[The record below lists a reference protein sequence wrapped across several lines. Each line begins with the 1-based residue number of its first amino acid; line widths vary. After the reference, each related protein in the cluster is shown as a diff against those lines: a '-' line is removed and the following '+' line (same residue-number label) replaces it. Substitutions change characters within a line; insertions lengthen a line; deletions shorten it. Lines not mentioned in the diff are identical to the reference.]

1 MSKVSCL
8 AWVSALAFIA
18 RVAAAS
24 PPLVVHEWGTFTSFQ
39 DEQGRTISRINVD
52 DEPVPYFV
60 HRKGPFPVLQ
70 TTALPA
76 LWSKGKG
83 APSCF
88 PGVTMRLET
97 PVLYFYPPEGWQAT
111 PFDVSA
117 TFMGGWL
124 TESYPT
130 AESEGTPGKVLL
142 DASSRSSLQWRQLR
156 LDPSQS
162 FRLHSTDST
171 VWTAPRQVKAAI
183 VNTGDPAEA
192 EKFLFYRGVGNL
204 DAPLVV
210 RQEGGLV
217 KIALRGG
224 EKLRELPRLWLFD
237 VQPDGGVQL
246 ATLDGAGQGLE
257 TPVPTAAAP
266 GDKSGLVELRS
277 QLKQALVAQGLY
289 DDEAEAM
296 LETWK
301 LSYFDS
307 PGLRLFFLL
316 PQAWTDAR
324 LPLSISTPADTTRVM
339 VGRIEL
345 VSPRQRATLRKIYA
359 LKDDAFPAKPL
370 ITESPQSLNA
380 WRKGELTHAGLYRAA
395 NRPVPKSLELYESL
409 GRFRDALL
417 AHEMEFSMDAAQR
430 GRLMRVLYNYGACD
444 GDVRVSEPVQT
455 TQR

>member
-1 MSKVSCL
+1 MAKNACGIMVGIL
-8 AWVSALAFIA
+8 LFVAGG
-18 RVAAAS
+18 AAA
-24 PPLVVHEWGTFTSFQ
+24 PAPLVVHEWGTFTSFQ

-52 DEPVPYFV
+52 DEPVPSFV
-60 HRKGPFPVLQ
+60 HRQGPLPILQ

-83 APSCF
+83 APRCY

-97 PVLYFYPPEGWQAT
+97 PVIYFYPPAGWQST

-117 TFMGGWL
+117 TFRGGWL
-124 TESYPT
+124 TEFYPAAT
-130 AESEGTPGKVLL
+130 SGGMENALL
-142 DASSRSSLQWRQLR
+142 DGSARGSLQWHQVQ
-156 LDPSQS
+156 LDPALSW
-162 FRLHSTDST
+162 RLHDTDSS
-171 VWTAPRQVKAAI
+171 VWNAPRKVSATVVSTQER
-183 VNTGDPAEA
+183 DEA
-192 EKFLFYRGVGNL
+192 EKFLFYRGIGNVSAPIRVGQRNGML
-204 DAPLVV
+204 
-210 RQEGGLV
+210 QFS
-217 KIALRGG
+217 LRDG
-224 EKLRELPRLWLFD
+224 EKLDALPRLWLFE

-246 ATLDGAGQGLE
+246 ATLDGTGRELE
-257 TPVPTAAAP
+257 APALTAAAP
-266 GDKSGLVELRS
+266 GDKSGLVELRR
-277 QLKQALVAQGLY
+277 QLKEALVAQGLF

-324 LPLSISTPADTTRVM
+324 LPLSISTPAKITRVM

-359 LKDDAFPAKPL
+359 LKNAAAFPAKPL
-370 ITESPQSLNA
+370 YIENPQALGA
-380 WRKGELTHAGLYRAA
+380 WHQGDLTLSGMYRAVD
-395 NRPVPKSLELYESL
+395 RPVPKSLELYESL

-417 AHEMEFSMDAAQR
+417 AHEMELATDAAQR
-430 GRLMRVLYNYGACD
+430 GRLMRVLYNYGTCD

>member
-1 MSKVSCL
+1 MPKKTFPILVGGL
-8 AWVSALAFIA
+8 MFIA
-18 RVAAAS
+18 GAAAAS

-52 DEPVPYFV
+52 DEPVPFFV
-60 HRKGPFPVLQ
+60 HRKGPLPVLQ
-70 TTALPA
+70 TTSLPA

-83 APSCF
+83 APSCY

-97 PVLYFYPPEGWQAT
+97 PVLYFYPPAGWQSA
-111 PFDVSA
+111 PFDVRA

-124 TESYPT
+124 TEFYP
-130 AESEGTPGKVLL
+130 AAISEGESNALL
-142 DASSRSSLQWRQLR
+142 DGSARGSLEWRQVQ
-156 LDPSQS
+156 LDPAQ
-162 FRLHSTDST
+162 FYRLRNTDSH
-171 VWTAPRQVKAAI
+171 VWTAPRKVKATI
-183 VNTGDPAEA
+183 VSTKDAEEA

-210 RQEGGLV
+210 RQEKGMV
-217 KIALRGG
+217 RVALRDGG
-224 EKLRELPRLWLFD
+224 KLGELPRLWLFE

-246 ATLDGAGQGLE
+246 ATLDGAGRTLE
-257 TPVPTAAAP
+257 APALTAAAP
-266 GDKSGLVELRS
+266 GEKSALVELRR

-324 LPLSISTPADTTRVM
+324 LPLSISTPAKITRVM

-345 VSPRQRATLRKIYA
+345 VSPRQVATLKKIYA

-370 ITESPQSLNA
+370 YIEKPAALGA
-380 WRKGELTHAGLYRAA
+380 WRTGELTLAGLYRAVD
-395 NRPVPKSLELYESL
+395 RPVPKSLQLYESL
-409 GRFRDALL
+409 GRFRDALV
-417 AHEMEFSMDAAQR
+417 AHEMEQASDAAQR
-430 GRLMRVLYNYGACD
+430 GRLMRMLYNYGACD
-444 GDVRVSEPVQT
+444 GDVRVREPVQT